1 MYMPY
6 RTFLCTLPP
15 ARGKPSN
22 IGRARKSAADLAV
35 FRLSVSLEHHLVSL
49 TTRFRCPF
57 LGKLPSYRGHTT
69 ASDLHMR
76 HQLPTTTTPVTMIH
90 KDSSLCNM
98 GRGAYDTTGVPKP
111 PPRPQPR

>member
-1 MYMPY
+1 MRLLPACMLWYFIPY
-6 RTFLCTLPP
+6 KAFVYKNRNVGVVPVGIKWSPWLT
-15 ARGKPSN
+15 S
-22 IGRARKSAADLAV
+22 
-35 FRLSVSLEHHLVSL
+35 HLGL
-49 TTRFRCPF
+49 Q
-57 LGKLPSYRGHTT
+57 
-69 ASDLHMR
+69 HMR